1 MSTRKW
7 SPCQTFTSGSRV
19 GAIGSAKGPLRN
31 SLLGLIEVITI
42 SASGPIQMAASRS
55 AKSVASIFGAAY
67 RRRTSVRP
75 EGAARA
81 GLDIEGAPE
90 NLAEEHTR
98 DSDRQHEDGDADG
111 RTIAEARVP
120 EALEIDE
127 VTQNVGAPEWRSL
140 LHHRDEIECL
150 QRLKERPD
158 GDPGGYGTKVRQ
170 RDAQHHAQMPGALD
184 PSRVERLLGHVAD
197 PGEIKD
203 HRQSS
208 ERPPAHDRERVD
220 GDAIV
225 AEPFTD
231 QKPEAESAQY
241 AVEGAK
247 NRVQDQEEHQSHR
260 DERHRHWKKYG
271 SPQKGGKIDRARTH
285 RVGNEK
291 SENDRE
297 GQRDR
302 EPLQIV
308 FKRDIEIFVAE
319 HVAIVGESDELFDRR
334 HAVPFEEAQIDRVED
349 RIADK
354 AEEKDDRQDQS
365 ENCDEDVLAR
375 EGDEG
380 RSFVAHPRSHCDVPS
395 GKRGAL
401 ASKPLL
407 AFHADLLTR
416 LLIKDRRTR
425 ARAVPSGSG
434 QAQPKFRNCARAV

>member
-75 EGAARA
+75 QGAARA
-81 GLDIEGAPE
+81 GLDIEGAPK
-90 NLAEEHTR
+90 NLAEEQTR

-111 RTIAEARVP
+111 RAIAEAGVP

-127 VTQNVGAPEWRSL
+127 IAENVGAPERRAL
-140 LHHRDEIECL
+140 RHHRDEIERL
-150 QRLKERPD
+150 QRLKKGQHD
-158 GDPGGYGTKVRQ
+158 DHGCYGTKLRK
-170 RDAQHHAQMPGALD
+170 RDAQHHAQMAGALD
-184 PSRVERLLGHVAD
+184 PRRVERLLRHVAD
-197 PGEIKD
+197 PGEIED
-203 HRQSS
+203 HRQSG

-225 AEPFTD
+225 AEPLAD
-231 QKPEAESAQY
+231 QKAEAESAQD
-241 AVEGAK
+241 AVECAE
-247 NRVQDQEEHQSHR
+247 NRVQDQEEHQSDR
-260 DERHRHWKKYG
+260 DERHRHRKEYRG
-271 SPQKGGKIDRARTH
+271 PQEGREIDRARTH
-285 RVGNEK
+285 RVGDQK
-291 SENDRE
+291 SENDRK
-297 GQRDR
+297 GQRNR

-319 HVAIVGESDELFDRR
+319 HVAIVGESDELLDGR

-354 AEEKDDRQDQS
+354 AQEKDDREDQA
-365 ENCDEDVLAR
+365 ENCNENVLAR

-380 RSFVAHPRSHCDVPS
+380 RSFVAHPRSHCDP
-395 GKRGAL
+395 
-401 ASKPLL
+401 
-407 AFHADLLTR
+407 
-416 LLIKDRRTR
+416 
-425 ARAVPSGSG
+425 PSGSAERL
-434 QAQPKFRNCARAV
+434 QASPSSLSMPIF